1 MAYRLG
7 VDVGGTFTDLLL
19 FEESTGAFWRH
30 KTPSTPHDSSEGILN
45 GLTAICGTADITP
58 ADIDI
63 FLHGTTVAT
72 NAVLEGKGAR
82 VGLIVTQGY
91 RQIMQ
96 IARSFVPGG
105 LAGWIVWPKPQPLA
119 ALEDTFE
126 IKGRMNA
133 RGEELRSLDETDIR
147 AQLEKLKARGVEAL
161 TVSLMNAYLN
171 GAHEARVGE
180 LAAEIMPGVPVS
192 LSHIVLPEMQEY
204 ERTLT
209 TVANAAVR
217 PVVGRYV
224 RSLREKLRGAGMAG
238 KLALLRSDG
247 GLMTSEKSEEHP
259 VSLLMSGPAGGVT
272 GAIWVG
278 KNAGIRNILTLDV
291 GGTSTD
297 VALIENLEAR
307 RVRTTEVGHLA
318 VRASALDVKTVGAG
332 GGSIAYVPELTGAL
346 RVGPQS
352 AGAVPGPVAYGKGG
366 TLPTVTDANVVL
378 GYLPE
383 ALLGGTFKLDRAG
396 ATAAVQ
402 TIADA
407 LKIDLYAAARGI
419 IDIVNENMFGAL
431 RMISVQQGY
440 DARDFALMGFG
451 GAGPLHVNAVARLMG
466 SWPAVSPVSPGV
478 LCALGDATTR
488 MRTETAR
495 SFSTLASRTDGA
507 AVSAVLTE
515 MESQIRAELEEEGV
529 APHEITIEFEVDVRY
544 SGQAF
549 EVPMTVTL
557 ADLAEHGIASL
568 TNRFDEEHRR
578 LFTFNMD
585 SEHEIVN
592 LRAVALGQALDL
604 PAAKLPVGNGDP
616 IAAKLRDHE
625 LYMNGRMQPGIIY
638 DRARLKANDVITGP
652 AIVIEMDST
661 TLIEADCI
669 ATVDAVGNILITPA
683 AAVSTL
689 ADA

>member
-1 MAYRLG
+1 MSYRLG

-19 FEESTGAFWRH
+19 LDEGTGGFWRH

-45 GLTAICGTADITP
+45 GVTAICAKAGITP
-58 ADIDI
+58 ADVEI

-82 VGLIVTQGY
+82 VGLIVTEGY

-96 IARSFVPGG
+96 IARSYVPGG

-126 IKGRMNA
+126 IKGRMTA
-133 RGEELRSLDETDIR
+133 HGEELRPIDDENIR
-147 AQLEKLKARGVEAL
+147 TQLLKLKAQGVEAI

-171 GAHEARVGE
+171 GAHEKRVGE
-180 LAAEIMPGVPVS
+180 LAAEIMPDIPVS

-224 RSLREKLRGAGMAG
+224 RALRSKLRDAGMAG
-238 KLALLRSDG
+238 KLSLLRSDG

-307 RVRTTEVGHLA
+307 RVRTTEVGHLS

-366 TLPTVTDANVVL
+366 VLPTVTDANVVL

-383 ALLGGTFKLDRAG
+383 ALLGGTFKLDREG
-396 ATAAVQ
+396 AIKAMQ

-440 DARDFALMGFG
+440 DPRDFALMGFG
-451 GAGPLHVNAVARLMG
+451 GAGPIHVNAVARLMG
-466 SWPAVSPVSPGV
+466 SWPAISPVSPGV

-495 SFSTLASRTDGA
+495 SFSTLASATTLTELR
-507 AVSAVLTE
+507 AVLEE
-515 MESQIRAELEEEGV
+515 MATQIGGELESEGI
-529 APHEITIEFEVDVRY
+529 ARDEIEISFEIDVRY
-544 SGQAF
+544 AGQAF

-557 ADLAEHGIASL
+557 DTLEAEGIAGL
-568 TNRFDEEHRR
+568 TARFDDEHRR

-604 PAAKLPVGNGDP
+604 PAARLPQGNGDP

-625 LYMNGRMQPGIIY
+625 VWMDGRMQPAVIY
-638 DRARLKANDVITGP
+638 DRAKLRAGDVISGP

-669 ATVDAVGNILITPA
+669 ATVDAVGNILIT
-683 AAVSTL
+683 L
-689 ADA
+689 A

>member
-19 FEESTGAFWRH
+19 LDQASGSFWRH
-30 KTPSTPHDSSEGILN
+30 KTPSTPHDSSEGILS
-45 GLTAICGTADITP
+45 GVQAICDKAGITAEE
-58 ADIDI
+58 IDI

-82 VGLIVTQGY
+82 VGLVVTEGY
-91 RQIMQ
+91 RQVMQ

-119 ALEDTFE
+119 ALEDTVE
-126 IKGRMNA
+126 IKGRMTA
-133 RGEELRSLDETDIR
+133 QGSELRPIDDHDIR
-147 AQLEKLKARGVEAL
+147 RQLEKLRHSGVEAL

-171 GAHEARVGE
+171 GAHERRVAE
-180 LAAEIMPGVPVS
+180 LAAEIMPDVPVS
-192 LSHIVLPEMQEY
+192 LSHVVLPEMQEY

-224 RSLREKLRGAGMAG
+224 RNLRERLRGAGMAG
-238 KLALLRSDG
+238 KLSLLRSDG

-307 RVRTTEVGHLA
+307 RVRTTEVGHLS

-383 ALLGGTFKLDRAG
+383 ALLGGTFKLDREG
-396 ATAAVQ
+396 SIKAVQ

-440 DARDFALMGFG
+440 DPRDFALMGFG

-466 SWPAVSPVSPGV
+466 SWPAISPVSPGV

-495 SFSTLASRTDGA
+495 SFSTLASKTTADTLTGA
-507 AVSAVLTE
+507 LAE
-515 MESQIRAELEEEGV
+515 MEKQIRAELENEGV
-529 APHEITIEFEVDVRY
+529 AADAISVVFEVDVRY

-549 EVPMTVTL
+549 EVPMEVTL
-557 ADLAEHGIASL
+557 AELNGKGVTAL
-568 TNRFDEEHRR
+568 TDRFDEEHHR

-604 PAAKLPVGNGDP
+604 PAAKLPTGNGDP
-616 IAAKLRDHE
+616 AEAKIRDHE
-625 LYMNGRMQPGIIY
+625 IYMDGRMQPAVIY
-638 DRARLKANDVITGP
+638 DRAKLKTGDVIKGP

-661 TLIEADCI
+661 TLVEADCI
-669 ATVDAVGNILITPA
+669 ATVDAVGNILIT
-683 AAVSTL
+683 L
-689 ADA
+689 A

>member
-1 MAYRLG
+1 MTYRLG

-19 FEESTGAFWRH
+19 LDQGSAAFWRH
-30 KTPSTPHDSSEGILN
+30 KTPSTPHDSSEGVLA
-45 GLTAICGTADITP
+45 GVDAICAKAGITP
-58 ADIDI
+58 AEIEF

-82 VGLIVTQGY
+82 VGLVTSDGY
-91 RQIMQ
+91 RQVMQ

-105 LAGWIVWPKPQPLA
+105 LAGWIVWPKPEPLA
-119 ALEDTFE
+119 RLEDTVE
-126 IKGRMNA
+126 IAGRMDAHGN
-133 RGEELRSLDETDIR
+133 ELRPIDDDDIR
-147 AQLEKLKARGVEAL
+147 SALGSLKAQGVQAL

-180 LAAEIMPGVPVS
+180 LAAEIMPDVPVS
-192 LSHIVLPEMQEY
+192 LSHVVLPEMQEY

-217 PVVGRYV
+217 PVMRKYI
-224 RSLREKLRGAGMAG
+224 SNLRERLRSGGMAG
-238 KLALLRSDG
+238 NISLLRSDG
-247 GLMTSEKSEEHP
+247 GLMSSEKSEEHP

-278 KNAGIRNILTLDV
+278 RNAGIPNILTLDV

-297 VALIENLEAR
+297 VALIENLQAR
-307 RVRTTEVGHLA
+307 RVRTTEVGHLS

-352 AGAVPGPVAYGKGG
+352 AGAVPGPVAYQKGG
-366 TLPTVTDANVVL
+366 TEPTVTDANVVL

-383 ALLGGTFKLDRAG
+383 NLLGGTFRLDREG
-396 ATAAVQ
+396 AKAAVQ
-402 TIADA
+402 KIADK
-407 LKIDLYAAARGI
+407 LGIGLMEAARGI

-440 DARDFALMGFG
+440 DPRHFALMGFG

-466 SWPAVSPVSPGV
+466 SWPAISPVSPGV
-478 LCALGDATTR
+478 LCALGDVTTR

-495 SFSTLASRTDGA
+495 SFSRRFSATGLAE
-507 AVSAVLTE
+507 VQAVLSE
-515 MESQIRAELEEEGV
+515 MDGQTRSELTAEGV
-529 APHEITIEFEVDVRY
+529 GAEAITSVFEIDVRY
-544 SGQAF
+544 EGQAF
-549 EVPMTVTL
+549 EVPLVVTPE
-557 ADLAEHGIASL
+557 DLASGGLEEVIA
-568 TNRFDEEHRR
+568 RFNEEHLR

-585 SEHEIVN
+585 SPHELVN
-592 LRAVALGQALDL
+592 LRAIALGPVLNL
-604 PAAKLPVGNGDP
+604 PAPKLPEGDGDP

-625 LYMNGRMQPGIIY
+625 LWVDGAMRPAVIY
-638 DRARLKANDVITGP
+638 DRALLRANDRIEGP

-669 ATVDAVGNILITPA
+669 GIVDASGNILIN
-683 AAVSTL
+683 L
-689 ADA
+689 R

>member
-1 MAYRLG
+1 MTYRLG

-19 FEESTGAFWRH
+19 FDQTTGKFWRH

-45 GLTAICGTADITP
+45 GVTAICAQAGIAP
-58 ADIDI
+58 SEVEF

-82 VGLIVTQGY
+82 VGLVTTEGY
-91 RQIMQ
+91 RQVMQ

-105 LAGWIVWPKPQPLA
+105 LAGWIVWPKPEPLA
-119 ALEDTFE
+119 ALQDTLE
-126 IKGRMNA
+126 IGGRIDA
-133 RGEELRSLDETDIR
+133 QGREIAPLDDD
-147 AQLEKLKARGVEAL
+147 QVRGVLARLRDAGVQAL
-161 TVSLMNAYLN
+161 TVSLINAYLN
-171 GAHEARVGE
+171 GTHEARVGE
-180 LAAEIMPGVPVS
+180 LAAEVMPDIPVS
-192 LSHIVLPEMQEY
+192 LSHLVLPEMQEY

-217 PVVGRYV
+217 PVVGNYV
-224 RSLREKLRGAGMAG
+224 RNLRDKLRGAGMAG
-238 KLALLRSDG
+238 SLSLLRSDG
-247 GLMTSEKSEEHP
+247 GLMSSEKSEEHP

-278 KNAGIRNILTLDV
+278 RNAGIPNILTLDV

-307 RVRTTEVGHLA
+307 RQRDTEVGHLK

-332 GGSIAYVPELTGAL
+332 GGSIAYVPELTKAL

-352 AGAVPGPVAYGKGG
+352 AGAVPGPVAYQKGG

-383 ALLGGTFKLDRAG
+383 NLLGGTFQLDREG
-396 ATAAVQ
+396 AKQAVQ

-407 LKIDLYAAARGI
+407 LGIGLMEAARGI

-440 DARDFALMGFG
+440 DPRNFALMGFG

-495 SFSTLASRTDGA
+495 SFSRRIADTAEEDVIAILDDMA
-507 AVSAVLTE
+507 AQT
-515 MESQIRAELEEEGV
+515 RAELLAEGI
-529 APHEITIEFEVDVRY
+529 AEADITSLFELDVRY
-544 SGQAF
+544 EGQAF
-549 EVPMTVTL
+549 EVPLAIDPATLRRDGLKGVT
-557 ADLAEHGIASL
+557 DRFDAEHL
-568 TNRFDEEHRR
+568 R
-578 LFTFNMD
+578 LFTFNME
-585 SEHEIVN
+585 SAHELVN
-592 LRAVALGQALDL
+592 LRAVALGPALDL
-604 PAAKLPVGNGDP
+604 PAPPLAQSDGNVARAK
-616 IAAKLRDHE
+616 IRDHQ
-625 LYMNGRMQPGIIY
+625 LWADGQMVPAVIY
-638 DRARLKANDVITGP
+638 DRAKLLAGDTIPGP
-652 AIVIEMDST
+652 AIVVEMDST
-661 TLIEADCI
+661 TLIEAGC
-669 ATVDAVGNILITPA
+669 AGTVDHVGNILIT
-683 AAVSTL
+683 L
-689 ADA
+689 K

>member
-1 MAYRLG
+1 MSYRLG

-19 FEESTGAFWRH
+19 LEEQTGGFWRH

-45 GLTAICGTADITP
+45 GVTAICDKAGITP
-58 ADIDI
+58 ADVEI

-96 IARSFVPGG
+96 IARSYVPGG

-126 IKGRMNA
+126 IMGRMTA
-133 RGEELRSLDETDIR
+133 HGEELRPIDDDDIR
-147 AQLEKLKARGVEAL
+147 AQLTKLKAQGVEAI

-171 GAHEARVGE
+171 GAHEKRVGE
-180 LAAEIMPGVPVS
+180 LAAEIMPDVPVS
-192 LSHIVLPEMQEY
+192 LSHVVLPEMQEY

-224 RSLREKLRGAGMAG
+224 RALRSKLREAGMAG
-238 KLALLRSDG
+238 KLSLLRSDG

-278 KNAGIRNILTLDV
+278 KNAGIKNILTLDV

-307 RVRTTEVGHLA
+307 RVRTTEVGHLS

-383 ALLGGTFKLDRAG
+383 ALLGGTFKLDREG
-396 ATAAVQ
+396 SIKAVQ

-407 LKIDLYAAARGI
+407 LGIDLFAAARGI

-440 DARDFALMGFG
+440 DPRDFALMGFG
-451 GAGPLHVNAVARLMG
+451 GAGPIHVNAVARLMG
-466 SWPAVSPVSPGV
+466 SWPAISPVSPGV

-495 SFSTLASRTDGA
+495 SFSTLASATTLASLRGILDEMA
-507 AVSAVLTE
+507 A
-515 MESQIRAELEEEGV
+515 QIGGELEAEGIAPEEI
-529 APHEITIEFEVDVRY
+529 EISFEIDVRY
-544 SGQAF
+544 AGQAF

-557 ADLAEHGIASL
+557 DALEAEGVAGL
-568 TNRFDEEHRR
+568 TARFDDEHRR

-604 PAAKLPVGNGDP
+604 PAAKLPQGNGDP
-616 IAAKLRDHE
+616 IEAKIRDHE
-625 LYMNGRMQPGIIY
+625 LWMDGRMQPAVIY
-638 DRARLKANDVITGP
+638 DRAKLKAGDKIPGP
-652 AIVIEMDST
+652 AIVTEMDST
-661 TLIEADCI
+661 TLIESDCI
-669 ATVDAVGNILITPA
+669 ATVDAVGNILIT
-683 AAVSTL
+683 L
-689 ADA
+689 A

>member
-1 MAYRLG
+1 MTYRLG

-19 FEESTGAFWRH
+19 FNQSTGEFWRN
-30 KTPSTPHDSSEGILN
+30 KTPSTPHDSSEGIL
-45 GLTAICGTADITP
+45 GGVTAICGMAGIEPSDVEF
-58 ADIDI
+58 

-82 VGLIVTQGY
+82 VGLITTDGY
-91 RQIMQ
+91 RQVMQ

-105 LAGWIVWPKPQPLA
+105 LAGWIVWPKPVPLA
-119 ALEDTFE
+119 ALEDTIE
-126 IKGRMNA
+126 VRGRMDAQGNEIA
-133 RGEELRSLDETDIR
+133 PLDE
-147 AQLEKLKARGVEAL
+147 AQVREALTALRDSGVEAL
-161 TVSLMNAYLN
+161 TVSLINAYLN
-171 GAHEARVGE
+171 GAHETRIAE
-180 LAAEIMPGVPVS
+180 LAAEIMPDVPLS
-192 LSHIVLPEMQEY
+192 LSHLVLPEMQEY

-217 PVVGRYV
+217 PVVGKYV
-224 RSLREKLRGAGMAG
+224 RNLRDRLRGAGMAG
-238 KLALLRSDG
+238 SLSLLRSDG
-247 GLMTSEKSEEHP
+247 GLMSSEKSEEHP

-278 KNAGIRNILTLDV
+278 RNAGIKNILTLDV

-307 RVRTTEVGHLA
+307 RQRTTEVGHLS

-352 AGAVPGPVAYGKGG
+352 AGAVPGPVAYSKGG

-383 ALLGGTFKLDRAG
+383 NLLGGKFKLDREG
-396 ATAAVQ
+396 AKVAVQ

-407 LKIDLYAAARGI
+407 LGIGLMEAARGI

-440 DARDFALMGFG
+440 DPRDFAVMGFG
-451 GAGPLHVNAVARLMG
+451 GAGPLHVNAVAKLMG

-495 SFSTLASRTDGA
+495 SFSRRVDQTDEA
-507 AVSAVLTE
+507 AVLALLDE
-515 MESQIRAELEEEGV
+515 MAAQTRAELTAEGIAEADV
-529 APHEITIEFEVDVRY
+529 TSQFELDIRY
-544 SGQAF
+544 EGQAF
-549 EVPMTVTL
+549 EVPLSIDAEVLRRDGLKGVT
-557 ADLAEHGIASL
+557 DRFDAEHL
-568 TNRFDEEHRR
+568 R

-585 SEHEIVN
+585 SAHELVN
-592 LRAVALGQALDL
+592 LRAVAMGPALDL
-604 PAAKLPVGNGDP
+604 PAQALEVGNGDP
-616 IAAKLRDHE
+616 VAAKVRDHE
-625 LYMNGRMQPGIIY
+625 LWADGAMVPAVIY
-638 DRARLKANDVITGP
+638 DRSKLRAGDIIPGP
-652 AIVIEMDST
+652 AIVTEMDST
-661 TLIEADCI
+661 TLIEAGCTG
-669 ATVDAVGNILITPA
+669 TVDHVGNILIH
-683 AAVSTL
+683 L
-689 ADA
+689 A

>member
-19 FEESTGAFWRH
+19 FDLGSGGFWRH
-30 KTPSTPHDSSEGILN
+30 KTPSTPHDSSVGILD
-45 GLTAICGTADITP
+45 GVETICAKAGVTP
-58 ADIDI
+58 AEIDF

-82 VGLIVTQGY
+82 VGLVVTEGY
-91 RQIMQ
+91 RQVMQ

-105 LAGWIVWPKPQPLA
+105 LAGWIVWPKPVPLA

-126 IKGRMNA
+126 IPGRMDAQGNEV
-133 RGEELRSLDETDIR
+133 RGTDDAAIR
-147 AQLEKLKARGVEAL
+147 AVLEKLKAQGVEAL

-171 GAHEARVGE
+171 GAHEKRVAE
-180 LAAEIMPGVPVS
+180 LAAEIMPGVPIS

-209 TVANAAVR
+209 TVANASVR
-217 PVVGRYV
+217 PVVGNYV
-224 RSLREKLRGAGMAG
+224 RNLREKLRGAGMAG
-238 KLALLRSDG
+238 SLSLLRSDG
-247 GLMTSEKSEEHP
+247 GLMSSEKSEEHP

-272 GAIWVG
+272 GALWVA
-278 KNAGIRNILTLDV
+278 KAAGLKNILTLDV

-297 VALIENLEAR
+297 VALIENLEPR
-307 RVRTTEVGHLA
+307 RVRTTEVGHLS
-318 VRASALDVKTVGAG
+318 VRASSLDVKTVGAG
-332 GGSIAYVPELTGAL
+332 GGSIAYVPELTKAL

-383 ALLGGTFKLDRAG
+383 ALLGGTFKLDREG
-396 ATAAVQ
+396 ARVAVQ
-402 TIADA
+402 TIADS
-407 LKIDLYAAARGI
+407 LGIGLMEAARGI

-440 DARDFALMGFG
+440 DPRHFALMGFG
-451 GAGPLHVNAVARLMG
+451 GAGPLHVNAVAKLMG

-495 SFSTLASRTDGA
+495 SFSRSLSETDEAEVLAILDEMA
-507 AVSAVLTE
+507 AQT
-515 MESQIRAELEEEGV
+515 RAELAAEGI
-529 APHEITIEFEVDVRY
+529 ADADITSLFELDVRY
-544 SGQAF
+544 EGQAF
-549 EVPMTVTL
+549 EVPLSIDAAQLKHDGL
-557 ADLAEHGIASL
+557 AGVQA
-568 TNRFDEEHRR
+568 RFDEEHHR

-585 SEHEIVN
+585 SAHELVN
-592 LRAVALGQALDL
+592 LRAVALGPLLELEA
-604 PAAKLPVGNGDP
+604 PKLPLGNGDP
-616 IAAKLRDHE
+616 IEAKLRDHQ
-625 LYMNGRMQPGIIY
+625 LWSNGEMQPAVIY
-638 DRARLKANDVITGP
+638 DRVKLKAGDIIPGP
-652 AIVIEMDST
+652 AIVTEMDST
-661 TLIEADCI
+661 TLIEADC
-669 ATVDAVGNILITPA
+669 AGKVDTFGNILINPKA
-683 AAVSTL
+683 
-689 ADA
+689 

>member
-19 FEESTGAFWRH
+19 FEEATGAFWRH
-30 KTPSTPHDSSEGILN
+30 KTPSTPHDSSEGILT
-45 GLTAICGTADITP
+45 GLDAVCAKADITP
-58 ADIDI
+58 ADIEI

-82 VGLIVTQGY
+82 VGLVVTEGY
-91 RQIMQ
+91 RQVMQ

-105 LAGWIVWPKPQPLA
+105 LAGWIVWPKPAPLA
-119 ALEDTFE
+119 ALEDTVE
-126 IKGRMNA
+126 IRGRMTA
-133 RGEELRSLDETDIR
+133 QGQELRPIDDDDIR
-147 AQLEKLKARGVEAL
+147 AQLRKLKEQGVEAL

-180 LAAEIMPGVPVS
+180 LAAEIMPDVPVS

-224 RSLREKLRGAGMAG
+224 RNLRNRLRGAGMAG
-238 KLALLRSDG
+238 KLSLLRSDG

-383 ALLGGTFKLDRAG
+383 ALLGGTFKLDREG
-396 ATAAVQ
+396 SVKAVQ

-440 DARDFALMGFG
+440 DPRHFALMGFG

-495 SFSTLASRTDGA
+495 SFSTLASKTTTEALTQILTD
-507 AVSAVLTE
+507 
-515 MESQIRAELEEEGV
+515 MERQICDELAEEGV
-529 APHEITIEFEVDVRY
+529 ASEEISVLFEVDIRY

-549 EVPMTVTL
+549 EVPMEVTL
-557 ADLAEHGIASL
+557 GELTNKGIKSL
-568 TNRFDEEHRR
+568 TDRFDEEHNR

-604 PAAKLPVGNGDP
+604 PAAKLPEGNGDP
-616 IAAKLRDHE
+616 DGAKIRDHE
-625 LYMNGRMQPGIIY
+625 LYMDGRMQAAVIY
-638 DRARLKANDVITGP
+638 DRALLKAKDVIKGP

-661 TLIEADCI
+661 TLIESDCV

-683 AAVSTL
+683 NAA
-689 ADA
+689 

>member
-19 FEESTGAFWRH
+19 FEEATGAFWRH
-30 KTPSTPHDSSEGILN
+30 KTPSTPHDSSEGILT
-45 GLTAICGTADITP
+45 GLDAVCAKADITP
-58 ADIDI
+58 ADIEI

-82 VGLIVTQGY
+82 VGLVVTEGY
-91 RQIMQ
+91 RQVMQ

-105 LAGWIVWPKPQPLA
+105 LAGWIVWPKPAPLA
-119 ALEDTFE
+119 ALEDTVE
-126 IKGRMNA
+126 IKGRMTA
-133 RGEELRSLDETDIR
+133 QGQELRPIDDDDIR
-147 AQLEKLKARGVEAL
+147 AQLRKLKEQGVEAL

-180 LAAEIMPGVPVS
+180 LAAEIMPDVPVS

-224 RSLREKLRGAGMAG
+224 RNLRNRLRGAGMAG
-238 KLALLRSDG
+238 KLSLLRSDG

-383 ALLGGTFKLDRAG
+383 ALLGGTFKLDREG
-396 ATAAVQ
+396 SIKAVQ

-407 LKIDLYAAARGI
+407 LGIDLYAAARGI

-440 DARDFALMGFG
+440 DPRHFALMGFG

-495 SFSTLASRTDGA
+495 SFSTLASKTTTEALTQILTD
-507 AVSAVLTE
+507 
-515 MESQIRAELEEEGV
+515 MERQICDELAEEGV
-529 APHEITIEFEVDVRY
+529 ASEEISVLFEVDIRY

-549 EVPMTVTL
+549 EVPMEVTL
-557 ADLAEHGIASL
+557 GELTNKGIKSL
-568 TNRFDEEHRR
+568 TDRFDEEHNR

-604 PAAKLPVGNGDP
+604 PAAKLPEGNGDP
-616 IAAKLRDHE
+616 SGAKIRDHE
-625 LYMNGRMQPGIIY
+625 LYMDGRMQAAVIY
-638 DRARLKANDVITGP
+638 DRALLKAKDVIKGP

-661 TLIEADCI
+661 TLIEADCV

-683 AAVSTL
+683 NAA
-689 ADA
+689 